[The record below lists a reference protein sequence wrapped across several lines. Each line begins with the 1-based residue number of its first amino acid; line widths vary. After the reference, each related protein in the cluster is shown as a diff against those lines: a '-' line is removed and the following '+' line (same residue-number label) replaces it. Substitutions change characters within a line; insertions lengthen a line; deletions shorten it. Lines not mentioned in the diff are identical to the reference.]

1 MEVLGDMI
9 AFFLR
14 TYDFHLAMNVTIL
27 CSCGITPIIY
37 LIGGR
42 EREYYNKTKSS
53 GCKNMIQR
61 FVSVIRRD
69 IREGEDVN
77 K

>member
-14 TYDFHLAMNVTIL
+14 TYDFHLAMNATIL

-42 EREYYNKTKSS
+42 EYYNKAKSS

-61 FVSVIRRD
+61 FVSLISRD